1 MERKMNIRAAAGLLA
16 LTGLLGMGT
25 TWAYFT
31 YQKYLTN
38 QFRVGY
44 NEITVTEEYDPPDEI
59 IPGEVT
65 EFRKAVQV
73 ENTGT
78 VPCYVRI
85 RLEYS
90 DSEMKEYCTHILG
103 ADSARASEWENM
115 AERFTG
121 GKWVYGTDGCYYYTS
136 PLKVQERTDLL
147 LEKVQVH
154 VPKEDSGKLKDFE
167 IYVYAESVQTMI
179 HVSGAEGQESSWEAL
194 DYKEAWGQFLERV

>member
-1 MERKMNIRAAAGLLA
+1 MERKMNIPVAAGLLA
-16 LTGLLGMGT
+16 LTGLLGIGT

-78 VPCYVRI
+78 VPCYVRV

-90 DSEMKEYCTHILG
+90 DSEMKQYCTHILG
-103 ADSARASEWENM
+103 ADSARASEWETM
-115 AERFTG
+115 AEQLTN
-121 GKWVYGTDGCYYYTS
+121 GKWVYGTDGCYYYTER
-136 PLKVQERTDLL
+136 LEARDRTDLL

-154 VPKEDSGKLKDFE
+154 VPEEDSGKLKDFE
-167 IYVYAESVQTMI
+167 IYVYAESIQTM
-179 HVSGAEGQESSWEAL
+179 VWEAGEDGQESAWEAQ
-194 DYKEAWGQFLERV
+194 DYEEAWGQFLKQT